1 MRQPMFIIRL
11 ALALIV
17 LASGCAAPTAEVGS
31 VLTQPGGS
39 GTANGADL
47 KGTWRGSFEQVYT
60 GDAGQIHGDIV
71 CQINDDGTYK
81 TTWVT
86 RMVAGSS
93 RGGRLEMS
101 GYVVERG
108 KRVMFNNSS
117 GSRITLRHVGDTL
130 YGVAIVPAGRVSVA
144 VELHKVHT
152 VPEAP

>member
-39 GTANGADL
+39 GSANGADL

-60 GDAGQIHGDIV
+60 GDSGQIHGDIV

-81 TTWVT
+81 TPWVT
-86 RMVAGSS
+86 RLVAGST
-93 RGGRLEMS
+93 RGGQ
-101 GYVVERG
+101 
-108 KRVMFNNSS
+108 
-117 GSRITLRHVGDTL
+117 T
-130 YGVAIVPAGRVSVA
+130 
-144 VELHKVHT
+144 
-152 VPEAP
+152 